1 MTFCGRFVPTF
12 VTKAAISL
20 VILFS
25 GVVMAQTNPDVA
37 TGIRYGKWALALL
50 PIGVGLIPHLLT
62 LFVSA
67 VLIRECLQ
75 KRQIRRMSGVPFV
88 GPLFIC
94 LGLWWSPAEIPL
106 WVYLT
111 PWSLELLAG
120 LALVL
125 VKKAT
130 RATPV

>member
-1 MTFCGRFVPTF
+1 MPK
-12 VTKAAISL
+12 VTISL
-20 VILFS
+20 VFLFS
-25 GVVMAQTNPDVA
+25 GATIAQTNPDVA

-111 PWSLELLAG
+111 PWGLELLAG

-125 VKKAT
+125 VKKVT